1 MSIELSLEQIGTVS
15 PDAVEAWLRS
25 RGWRVDGEVGPSGR
39 FMCKTIGKSVE
50 SVLLA
55 TKTNAPRYASAMGL
69 LIEQVAD
76 AEVISREN
84 LLRDLT
90 MAAYDVI
97 RIRLVDADEG
107 VVELDNAIKVVR
119 ESRAALV
126 AAANA
131 AAAKAP
137 RKNYAGRMHE
147 VVAGYAE
154 RVQLGQTER
163 GSFIVPLLCPHSYD
177 SEERPVL
184 PTLWFGRRVTR
195 KFASALSAIDE
206 ALGFGGGKEAMDAF
220 ASSTARGVSANMCA
234 ALGRLVEA
242 GGRVEVGIRW
252 ALAEQEDYVPKP
264 VQLHS
269 SSAALL
275 LKAAGH
281 LAEADPPPSE
291 PVVGFVTKLHQP
303 DRAVVNAVIEGT
315 WKNVHIDLPEEF
327 RTLFSRAWEARTPLL
342 IEGELGTDGKRI
354 IMRALA
360 GASPVEEPDESA

>member
-1 MSIELSLEQIGTVS
+1 MSIELTLEQIGTVS
-15 PDAVEAWLRS
+15 PDAVEAWLRA
-25 RGWRVDGEVGPSGR
+25 REWHVDGGVGPSGR
-39 FMCKTIGKSVE
+39 YMSKTVGRSVE

-69 LIEQVAD
+69 LIEQVSD
-76 AEVISREN
+76 AEGISRES

-90 MAAYDVI
+90 MAAYDVV
-97 RIRLVDADEG
+97 RVRLVDADEG

-163 GSFIVPLLCPHSYD
+163 GSYVLPLLCPYTYD
-177 SEERPVL
+177 SEERPAL

-195 KFASALSAIDE
+195 KFATALAAIDE

-220 ASSTARGVSANMCA
+220 VRGTARGVSANMCS

-242 GGRVEVGIRW
+242 GGRVELGVRW
-252 ALAEQEDYVPKP
+252 ALAEQEDYTPKP
-264 VQLHS
+264 VEFHA
-269 SSAALL
+269 SSAPLL

-303 DRAVVNAVIEGT
+303 DRAVVNAVIDGG
-315 WKNVHIDLPEEF
+315 WKNVHIDIPEEF
-327 RTLFSRAWEARTPLL
+327 RTLFTKAWESRTPLV
-342 IEGELGTDGKRI
+342 IDGELVADGKRI
-354 IMRALA
+354 TMRAM
-360 GASPVEEPDESA
+360 ASATAVDDLD